1 MNWNEIPGEIDQ
13 LLDRLFPLNRSLT
26 GSGNRTTL
34 EILKEIVPLE
44 ILEYPSGTEV
54 YDWTIPPEW
63 DLQEGWIDDSD
74 GRRLIDFS
82 ESNLHVIGY
91 SDPIR
96 KRMSFSELSAN
107 LHTTSIDEDAIP
119 YRTSYYER
127 TWGFCVSKNQ
137 YQLLKEAKQPLDV
150 CIKSS
155 FNHQGSMTVAEL
167 TIPGRSEEEYFVSTY
182 FCHPS
187 MANDNL
193 SGLVLTAFLAKILL
207 ARTERP
213 EKSWRF
219 IFVPET
225 IGAISYLKYN
235 ANAMQAIKGGFVAS
249 CCGGP
254 GQIGYKE
261 TFLADHLIDRSVN
274 LAFRENGT
282 QFIHYPF
289 KPDGS
294 DERQYSSPG
303 FRIPTA
309 TITKDKYYEFEEY
322 HTSSDNLEFV
332 NGSQIGESL
341 KHYLAAIEVIDKNK
355 TYKSLLPY
363 GEVQLGKRKL
373 YPSIG
378 GAFNTVHEKQGP
390 EIKVVDQIDAISW
403 ILFLADGTNDL
414 VAIAE
419 RSGIQFEIIARI
431 GDELC
436 SKGLLEII

>member
-1 MNWNEIPGEIDQ
+1 MTWNDIPRQMDD

-26 GSGNRTTL
+26 GSGNRKTL
-34 EILKEIVPLE
+34 EILSEIVPLE
-44 ILEYPSGTEV
+44 IHEYPSGTEV
-54 YDWTIPPEW
+54 FDWTIPPEW
-63 DLQEGWIDDSD
+63 DLQEGWIDDAD
-74 GRRLIDFS
+74 GRRLIDVS
-82 ESNLHVIGY
+82 DSNLHVMGY

-96 KRMSFSELSAN
+96 KRMSFTELSLN
-107 LHTTSIDEDAIP
+107 LHTASSDEDAIP

-127 TWGFCVSKNQ
+127 TWGFCVSKKQ
-137 YQLLKEAKQPLDV
+137 FQLLEEAKQPLDV

-167 TIPGRSEEEYFVSTY
+167 IIPGQSEEEYFVSTY

-193 SGLVLTAFLAKILL
+193 SGLVLTTFLAKILL
-207 ARTERP
+207 ARKEKL

-235 ANAMQAIKGGFVAS
+235 VNAMEGVKGGFVAS

-261 TFLADHLIDRSVN
+261 TFLANHLIDRSVN
-274 LAFRENGT
+274 LVFRDSGT
-282 QFIHYPF
+282 KYIHYPF

-309 TITKDKYYEFEEY
+309 TISKDKYYEFEEY
-322 HTSSDNLEFV
+322 HTSLDNLEFV
-332 NGSQIGESL
+332 NGTQIQESL
-341 KHYLAAIEVIDKNK
+341 KHYLAALEVIDKNK
-355 TYKSLLPY
+355 IYKSLFPY

-378 GAFNTVHEKQGP
+378 GAFNTVHGKQDP
-390 EIKVVDQIDAISW
+390 AMKVGDKIEAISW

-419 RSGIQFEIIARI
+419 RSGIQFEIIAGI
-431 GDELC
+431 SEELC
-436 SKGLLEII
+436 GRGLLEII